1 MENKD
6 KKTTEDKA
14 KSTAEAKKKAEE
26 KKRADAEAKK
36 KADAEAKKKAE
47 AKKRA
52 DAEAKKKATAEK
64 NAKAKAQKAPADKKK
79 AEDARKDNGENKG
92 GLRFLSG
99 LLFAKMAKGGA
110 ARLRSKAEEVN
121 QLNVFPVPDGDT
133 GDNMRMTIES
143 GVHTLE
149 NHESDD
155 ISDVADTLS
164 HGMLLGARG
173 NSGVILSQF
182 FAGMARGLQSNQG
195 ANPKIFGK
203 ALEEGVK
210 QAYTTVMTPT
220 EGTILTVMR
229 ESVAYAVSKITSKS
243 TMNSFFRDLVGEMHR
258 SLEHTPDLL
267 PSLKEAGVV
276 DSGGAGLLYIMEGF
290 DRVLNGEEVPEAPEA
305 VPASQLSAPD
315 LSNFG
320 PDSEMI
326 FPYCTEMLVQLMN
339 QKCYIDAYDVDTLR
353 GYLGSIGDSVV
364 AVKTGS
370 IVKLHVHTFTPEK
383 IISKMREVGELLTVK
398 IENMSLQH
406 SSLDMGVAA
415 EPAPEE
421 EAPATEEVPASPE
434 TAAEEAPIPNKRY
447 GIVAVATGEGIANL
461 FREFG
466 TDEIIVG
473 GQTHNP
479 SAGEF
484 IAAYEKIHADT
495 IFVFPNNGNILMAAE
510 LSRDTYDKA
519 RIVVIPSKSIGTG
532 YVALSTLDL
541 ENEDPDAILAGA
553 EAAIA
558 SVAAGYI
565 SPAIRN
571 ADMSGIHIENGDTI
585 GIVGKDI
592 VVSHADRT
600 EAARLLIDHMLS
612 GRYMLTV
619 FLGKEANPEERLAL
633 EAHIKE
639 KHASAEVYFLEGG
652 QEVYP
657 YIFVAE

>member
-1 MENKD
+1 MANNENN
-6 KKTTEDKA
+6 KKENANSPVTKEETAKADKA
-14 KSTAEAKKKAEE
+14 K
-26 KKRADAEAKK
+26 AD
-36 KADAEAKKKAE
+36 
-47 AKKRA
+47 
-52 DAEAKKKATAEK
+52 
-64 NAKAKAQKAPADKKK
+64 KAKADKAKADKAK
-79 AEDARKDNGENKG
+79 ADKAKADKAKADKAKADKAKADKAKADKAKADKANGENKG

-155 ISDVADTLS
+155 IADVTDTLS

-182 FAGMARGLQSNQG
+182 FAGMARGLQSNQS
-195 ANPKIFGK
+195 ADPRVFGK

-243 TMNSFFRDLVGEMHR
+243 TINSFFRDLVAEMHR

-276 DSGGAGLLYIMEGF
+276 DSGGAGLVYIMEGF
-290 DRVLNGEEVPEAPEA
+290 DRVLNGEEIAEVPAA
-305 VPASQLSAPD
+305 VPTSQLTAPD

-320 PDSEMI
+320 PDSEMV
-326 FPYCTEMLVQLMN
+326 FPYCTEMLVQLMR
-339 QKCYIDAYDVDTLR
+339 QKCFIDAYDVDNLR
-353 GYLGSIGDSVV
+353 GYLASIGDSVV

-383 IISKMREVGELLTVK
+383 VISKMREVGELLTVK

-406 SSLDMGVAA
+406 SSLEVGVDGEAEDALSDSEAA
-415 EPAPEE
+415 PVIEAEAQPA
-421 EAPATEEVPASPE
+421 
-434 TAAEEAPIPNKRY
+434 AAEEKPIENKRY
-447 GIVAVATGEGIANL
+447 GIVAVATGEGIASI
-461 FREFG
+461 FRELG

-484 IAAYEKIHADT
+484 IAAYERIHADT

-519 RIVVIPSKSIGTG
+519 KIVVIPSKSIGTG

-541 ENEDPDAILAGA
+541 ENEDSDAILAGA

-558 SVAAGYI
+558 AVCAGYI
-565 SPAIRN
+565 SPAIRD
-571 ADMSGIHIENGDTI
+571 ADMSGIHITTGDTI

-592 VVSHADRT
+592 VVSHESRT
-600 EAARLLIDHMLS
+600 EAACLLVDHMLE

-619 FLGKEANPEERLAL
+619 FLGKEAEKEEKAAI
-633 EAHIKE
+633 EQHIRE
-639 KHASAEVYFLEGG
+639 KHADAEVYFLDGG
-652 QEVYP
+652 QEIYP